1 MTAVKFKE
9 YSLWCVYNN
18 LKKYGGYTEIAGSY
32 YLLVKSIDKKGKIKK
47 TIEYI
52 PIYLRE
58 TLENNKEKIIYYL
71 KERGLINPQ
80 ILLKIKTDTLF
91 KINGSYIWIS
101 GRKTNYL
108 IFKNANQLV
117 LENTNAIILKNI
129 IKFLQRKAENKN
141 LQITHNDKL
150 GEKELCQVY
159 DVLSKKLEIPV
170 YSAILMS
177 EMEAVKKGREK
188 FIELSRE
195 EQCNTIKKIFHI
207 MQCRSAR
214 ENLREIGGGTEAG
227 RILINKNIDKYKQ
240 ISIIN
245 QSPTGIYEE
254 EIDLLKL

>member
-1 MTAVKFKE
+1 M
-9 YSLWCVYNN
+9 
-18 LKKYGGYTEIAGSY
+18 
-32 YLLVKSIDKKGKIKK
+32 
-47 TIEYI
+47 
-52 PIYLRE
+52 
-58 TLENNKEKIIYYL
+58 
-71 KERGLINPQ
+71 
-80 ILLKIKTDTLF
+80 
-91 KINGSYIWIS
+91 
-101 GRKTNYL
+101 
-108 IFKNANQLV
+108 

-170 YSAILMS
+170 YSAILTS

-195 EQCNTIKKIFHI
+195 EQCNTIKKILHI